1 MFQIEVLFRNA
12 ACCCVAS
19 RACSYVSLPL
29 SSLSR
34 SWSIPAASPPSSP
47 LEYPPQH
54 AGAQSHTAAEP
65 GPGKQAICSS
75 LKQRLI
81 TAFESPITCHTMRGG
96 SVCSIHCRLLM
107 TGAQAAITQPLNIA
121 FYTQHISL
129 NNRTQRAQIAPLIV
143 INGI

>member
-1 MFQIEVLFRNA
+1 MFRNA
-12 ACCCVAS
+12 ACCCVV
-19 RACSYVSLPL
+19 VSLFVRFSPSL
-29 SSLSR
+29 LSLSR
-34 SWSIPAASPPSSP
+34 SWSIPAASPPP
-47 LEYPPQH
+47 LPPEYPPQH

-81 TAFESPITCHTMRGG
+81 TAFESPITCHTMREG

-129 NNRTQRAQIAPLIV
+129 NNRTNELKLHHLLSSMASEAL
-143 INGI
+143 

>member
-1 MFQIEVLFRNA
+1 MLPAAVCVVILFVRF
-12 ACCCVAS
+12 
-19 RACSYVSLPL
+19 SLPL
-29 SSLSR
+29 SLLSLSR
-34 SWSIPAASPPSSP
+34 SWSIPAASPPP
-47 LEYPPQH
+47 LPPEYPPQH
-54 AGAQSHTAAEP
+54 AEAQSHTAAEP

-81 TAFESPITCHTMRGG
+81 TAFESPITCHTMREG

-129 NNRTQRAQIAPLIV
+129 NNRTNELKLHHLLSSMASEAL
-143 INGI
+143 